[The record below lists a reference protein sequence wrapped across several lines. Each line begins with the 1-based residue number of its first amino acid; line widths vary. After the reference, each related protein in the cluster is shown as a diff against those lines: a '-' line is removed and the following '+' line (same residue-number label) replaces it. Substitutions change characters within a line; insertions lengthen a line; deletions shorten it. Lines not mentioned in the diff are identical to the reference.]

1 MRNSRNCG
9 AWFVKQP
16 DCAISIRGLNENYRM
31 LLATEVDVRHE
42 DMNMLLLEGE
52 VLLNYYTTILYVLLV
67 DVVCD
72 RAGIPQ
78 SIQYMFCRPFPDNRL
93 LIYEQ
98 YVKKH
103 KIQCDLEKK
112 TRSKAS
118 PRE

>member
-1 MRNSRNCG
+1 
-9 AWFVKQP
+9 
-16 DCAISIRGLNENYRM
+16 M

-52 VLLNYYTTILYVLLV
+52 VLLNYYTTTILYVLLV

-72 RAGIPQ
+72 RAGILQ
-78 SIQYMFCRPFPDNRL
+78 SIQYMLCRPFPDNRL